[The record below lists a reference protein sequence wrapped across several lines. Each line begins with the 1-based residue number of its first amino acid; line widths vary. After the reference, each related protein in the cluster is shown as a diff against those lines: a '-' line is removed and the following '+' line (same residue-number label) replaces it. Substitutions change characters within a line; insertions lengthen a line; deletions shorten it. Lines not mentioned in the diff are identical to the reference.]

1 MAPKSLYMDVNC
13 PSVRM
18 SITLQELK
26 KSEIYLVYMIS
37 SRLWMCVY
45 YADIWSLI
53 YSLYK
58 LYKCKSSGHPQP
70 FPPNYE
76 VVRQAELTLQS
87 ILLGS
92 EGVNVT
98 PSPVRN
104 AKHESKSGKAKLDCT
119 YSTGTKGLNLQ
130 QRRENKTENFR
141 LQIINSVIF

>member
-1 MAPKSLYMDVNC
+1 M
-13 PSVRM
+13 R
-18 SITLQELK
+18 
-26 KSEIYLVYMIS
+26 
-37 SRLWMCVY
+37 VY

-58 LYKCKSSGHPQP
+58 LKCKSSGHPQP
-70 FPPNYE
+70 FTPNYE
-76 VVRQAELTLQS
+76 VVRHVELTLQS

-130 QRRENKTENFR
+130 QRRENKMENFR
-141 LQIINSVIF
+141 SSNNQ